1 MLEMGNKN
9 FIFDLIIYCYCT
21 TLLLCLLF
29 LLLMTDL
36 FVMIFVYRIIFVW
49 LSSFVSSNSF
59 ILFTLELA
67 SYNLLLASSL
77 YSLQAGR
84 ETVWPHD
91 PHTGWSYCV
100 TIPSWVVRP
109 KSRDSDP
116 IVVFKLLIYAKCLIF
131 ISCYLLEDTFNIPKE
146 LLLPFCVVP

>member
-1 MLEMGNKN
+1 MDAIVPLSCSA
-9 FIFDLIIYCYCT
+9 CYSCSCWRT
-21 TLLLCLLF
+21 F
-29 LLLMTDL
+29 LLWFL
-36 FVMIFVYRIIFVW
+36 FTGSYLFDWVR
-49 LSSFVSSNSF
+49 FVSSNSV
-59 ILFTLELA
+59 IVFTLELA